1 MAIASGLATPTPD
14 RMSKL
19 AFTLGLFIDPIPM
32 LDAVCAYSPALA
44 AERDWIGDN
53 AYADELLEALLTL
66 FFGMRATPG
75 EWGAAE
81 TIADDVTE
89 LLMAIHPAYVDAPAS
104 TRAGWWRPGSGANGW
119 KRGWLPTRWGGCS
132 AAPQTPAATT

>member
-1 MAIASGLATPTPD
+1 MREITVTLAGRAFAVQQLPILRAARWQETAKPLVEPIAEMAIASGLATPTPD

-66 FFGMRATPG
+66 FFGMRATP
-75 EWGAAE
+75 
-81 TIADDVTE
+81 
-89 LLMAIHPAYVDAPAS
+89 P
-104 TRAGWWRPGSGANGW
+104 ANGAPP
-119 KRGWLPTRWGGCS
+119 KPSPT
-132 AAPQTPAATT
+132 T